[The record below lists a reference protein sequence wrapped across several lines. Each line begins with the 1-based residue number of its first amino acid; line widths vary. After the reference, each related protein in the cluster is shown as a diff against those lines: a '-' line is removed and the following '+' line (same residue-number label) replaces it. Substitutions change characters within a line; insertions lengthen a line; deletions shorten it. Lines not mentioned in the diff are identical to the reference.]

1 MVLNWE
7 CILNECLVNICET
20 FEEITDFF
28 SNKSLEKEEIV
39 TKLFFD
45 FLECFSSLKAEKL
58 EYPKEFQNDVK
69 LYLQGHPIL
78 KKKFEDVEIRY
89 LMLSDFYD
97 FCRLTKRYRK

>member
-1 MVLNWE
+1 VFVLNV
-7 CILNECLVNICET
+7 CLVNICKS
-20 FEEITDFF
+20 FEEITDFL
-28 SNKSLEKEEIV
+28 SNRSLEKEAVV

-45 FLECFSSLKAEKL
+45 FLDCFSSLQAEKL

-69 LYLQGHPIL
+69 LYLQGHTIL

-97 FCRLTKRYRK
+97 FCRLTKRYIKAD

>member
-1 MVLNWE
+1 MM
-7 CILNECLVNICET
+7 NECLVNICEA
-20 FEEITDFF
+20 FEETTDFF
-28 SNKSLEKEEIV
+28 SNRSQGKEKIV
-39 TKLFFD
+39 TKIFFE
-45 FLECFSSLKAEKL
+45 FLDCFSSLKAEKL

-97 FCRLTKRYRK
+97 YCRLTKKYKTN

>member
-1 MVLNWE
+1 MNA
-7 CILNECLVNICET
+7 CLVSICEA
-20 FEEITDFF
+20 FEETTDFL
-28 SNKSLEKEEIV
+28 SNRSQEKEETV

-58 EYPKEFQNDVK
+58 AYPKEFQNDVK

-78 KKKFEDVEIRY
+78 KKKFKDVEIRY

-97 FCRLTKRYRK
+97 FCRLTKRYTK